1 MSGVFGLLL
10 AKQLTGRGIK
20 HDKTVIDSPPLPAWY
35 SRWRF
40 AIWLL
45 TAAAIYLIPYANNHL
60 GIAQSF
66 LIPALALPWPLNGLF
81 AWVLSF
87 GLVAWIMV
95 LAGWEQRRKKG
106 WIPALVA
113 VLSEAYFSAVSSLSR
128 VTYIFHTV
136 PYIWVL
142 VTRHLTWEWKRLL
155 IPMILIIWVLLF
167 VAALQAVMVARYFPV
182 YTAEIPTVAE
192 IYTAEPDSV
201 PVATTAEKA
210 AFEPLRKASL
220 LVVDRWIGLEG
231 VMAVVGYPEKGFDL
245 LAMAASERRTS
256 GKLDLFTDEIAKVYL
271 SDDVLRHTQ
280 YASIPGAVAFSYYT
294 GSLVVVLLGVA
305 ALTSVLIGS
314 ERFILRLTQNPY
326 LTGFWSM
333 SLAHTVAS
341 FGLGLIQT
349 ASFYLVCVAFM
360 VLVWLLQGRQGLNR
374 VKNA

>member
-1 MSGVFGLLL
+1 MLARGL
-10 AKQLTGRGIK
+10 K
-20 HDKTVIDSPPLPAWY
+20 HDETVIDSPPLSAWY
-35 SRWRF
+35 SRERLV
-40 AIWLL
+40 IWLL

-60 GIAQSF
+60 GIAQSL

-87 GLVAWIMV
+87 GLIAWIMV
-95 LAGWEQRRKKG
+95 LAGWGQRRQKG

-128 VTYIFHTV
+128 ATYIFHTV

-142 VTRHLTWEWKRLL
+142 VTRHLIGKRKRLL

-167 VAALQAVMVARYFPV
+167 VFALQAVMVARYFPV
-182 YTAEIPTVAE
+182 NTAEIPTVAE
-192 IYTAEPDSV
+192 IYLAEPDSV

-231 VMAVVGYPEKGFDL
+231 VMAVVGYPEKGFGL
-245 LAMAASERRTS
+245 LVMASSERRIL
-256 GKLDLFTDEIAKVYL
+256 GKLDLFTHEIVKISL
-271 SDDVLRHTQ
+271 SEDVLRNTQ
-280 YASIPGAVAFSYYT
+280 YASIPGVVAFFYYT
-294 GSLVVVLLGVA
+294 GSLVVVLVGVA

-326 LTGFWSM
+326 PTGFWSM

-349 ASFYLVCVAFM
+349 ATFDLVCIAFII
-360 VLVWLLQGRQGLNR
+360 LIWLLQGGHRLNR
-374 VKNA
+374 IKNV